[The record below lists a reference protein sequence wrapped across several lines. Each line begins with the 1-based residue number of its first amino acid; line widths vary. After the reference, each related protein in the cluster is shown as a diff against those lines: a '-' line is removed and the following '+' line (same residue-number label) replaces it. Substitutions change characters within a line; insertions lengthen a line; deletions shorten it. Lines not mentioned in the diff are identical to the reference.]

1 MQIRLVIRSVAAQ
14 ILVLIDGD
22 EALQLGLETI
32 ACIAGVDMLICYR
45 PKLWWSECDIDV
57 HHL

>member
-32 ACIAGVDMLICYR
+32 ACIAGVDMLST
-45 PKLWWSECDIDV
+45 KALVE
-57 HHL
+57 